1 MLDNWGPEA
10 EKLVRIQHALVD
22 MVKFL
27 DPAGRW
33 IIEARRPEKLDAKR
47 VIDKLQ
53 KSKLVDAKQADQ
65 MRKQAHEDGLMRIAS
80 RHRAPAQ

>member
-33 IIEARRPEKLDAKR
+33 IIESRRPGKLDATQ
-47 VIDKLQ
+47 VINKLQ
-53 KSKLVDAKQADQ
+53 KSNLVAAKQADEL
-65 MRKQAHEDGLMRIAS
+65 RNQAREDGLTVKAA
-80 RHRAPAQ
+80 RH